1 MWQSRSVAENSLG
14 HTIMNH
20 RLQLRDARPAGA
32 VRVVRTASATA
43 ILIGLLVLV
52 GWICDISLLKTALPG
67 LVSMKANTAIAF
79 LLIGVSLEQL
89 MRKNTGRWWSLA
101 RTTALA
107 VMLIAG
113 AMLVPFA
120 FDCDPGIDA
129 FPFRDDP
136 RPATQANSSGRMAPL
151 TGAVSFFMFGIALL
165 LLPSKNILA
174 RRLVQCLLLATM
186 AISSVALVGYAYGI
200 EALYKFELYSS
211 MAFHT
216 AATFIVVCIGALYL
230 RTDFGIMAPIT
241 SQRMG
246 GLVARILLPAAV
258 GVPLLM
264 GWLRLQGEQLG
275 FYHVEFGMA
284 MHTVSTIIAFAVLV
298 WYCAHMLNQ
307 ADEQREFARNAEYKL
322 RVLSERDPLTNLL
335 NRRSFRE
342 RFEREWER
350 SLRYE
355 RPLSCIMLDID
366 LFKIINDTRG
376 HTAGDSVLKAVAE
389 ILVEQCRPSD
399 LVARYGGDEF
409 CIIVPETSENGALG
423 VAERLRATLA
433 NRWIDVDAS
442 RTISASFGVAERG
455 DAYHG
460 FEDLIDR
467 ADRALLAAKQAGRD
481 RVVAASSVRNPLA
494 QPFNLASPAP
504 THDGISQDL
513 YRLSCND
520 T

>member
-1 MWQSRSVAENSLG
+1 
-14 HTIMNH
+14 MNH
-20 RLQLRDARPAGA
+20 PPQVHDARPANA
-32 VRVVRTASATA
+32 ARVVRIASTTS

-52 GWICDISLLKTALPG
+52 GWIFDISLLKTALPG

-79 LLIGVSLEQL
+79 LLIGVSLNQL
-89 MRKNTGRWWSLA
+89 RRQNTGRWYSLA
-101 RTTALA
+101 RTTPIA
-107 VMLIAG
+107 VVLIAV
-113 AMLVPFA
+113 AMLAPFA
-120 FDCDPGIDA
+120 LGCDPAIDG
-129 FPFRDDP
+129 FPFRDDSL
-136 RPATQANSSGRMAPL
+136 PANQANPAGRTAPL
-151 TGAVSFFMFGIALL
+151 TGAVSFFMLGIALL
-165 LLPSKNILA
+165 LLPSKSILA

-216 AATFIVVCIGALYL
+216 AATMIVVCIGALYL

-342 RFEREWER
+342 RFGREWER

-366 LFKIINDTRG
+366 CFKIINDTRG
-376 HTAGDSVLKAVAE
+376 HTAGDMVLKTVAE
-389 ILVEQCRPSD
+389 ILVEQCRPSE

-409 CIIVPETSENGALG
+409 CIIAPETTEEGAAG

-433 NRWIDVDAS
+433 NRWTGIGGSLA
-442 RTISASFGVAERG
+442 ISASFGVAERG
-455 DAYHG
+455 DADHG

-481 RVVAASSVRNPLA
+481 RVMAASSLSDPLA
-494 QPFNLASPAP
+494 QPFNLASPGSP
-504 THDGISQDL
+504 HDGIAQDQYGL
-513 YRLSCND
+513 TCNG